1 MLKAIKMV
9 VLVLLA
15 LVLVVVGV
23 ANMTPVDL
31 HLVPPAIGEGRF
43 TLHQIPLIAV
53 ILVSILVGI
62 LIGEVIEWAREHKH
76 RKTARQKRREADALA
91 RENEQ
96 LKRRLE
102 DDDLPKIAVR

>member
-31 HLVPPAIGEGRF
+31 HLLPPAIGAGRY

-53 ILVSILVGI
+53 ILVSILIGF
-62 LIGEVIEWAREHKH
+62 LIGELVEWAREHKH
-76 RKTARQKRREADALA
+76 RRTARQKRREAEALA
-91 RENEQ
+91 RENES
-96 LKRRLE
+96 LKRRLQ
-102 DDDLPKIAVR
+102 DDDLPKIPVR

>member
-15 LVLVVVGV
+15 LVLIVVGV

-31 HLVPPAIGEGRF
+31 HLVPPAIAEGRY
-43 TLHQIPLIAV
+43 TLHQIPLVAV

-62 LIGEVIEWAREHKH
+62 LIGELIEWAREHKY
-76 RKTARQKRREADALA
+76 RRTARRKRREAEALA
-91 RENEQ
+91 RENET
-96 LKRRLE
+96 LKRRL
-102 DDDLPKIAVR
+102 DDGDLPRIPVR

>member
-31 HLVPPAIGEGRF
+31 HLLPPVIAEGRW
-43 TLHQIPLIAV
+43 TLPQVPLVAV
-53 ILVSILVGI
+53 ILVSILLGI
-62 LIGEVIEWAREHKH
+62 LIGELIEWAREHKH
-76 RKTARQKRREADALA
+76 RRMARQKRREAEALA
-91 RENEQ
+91 RENET

-102 DDDLPKIAVR
+102 DDDLPKIPVS